1 MTASSK
7 RRTMDQQITV
17 GGVNVQNRRIGNGA
31 SAGSLEATRE
41 ATKRWAAHDLST
53 KKELHAAVLGI
64 IQKATSIEQV
74 EAIGLAIAEAILVS
88 KS

>member
-1 MTASSK
+1 MAH
-7 RRTMDQQITV
+7 QP
-17 GGVNVQNRRIGNGA
+17 
-31 SAGSLEATRE
+31 GSLEATRE
-41 ATKRWAAHDLST
+41 ATERWAAHDLST

-88 KS
+88 NLRLYRQLENGNWTLRNPRM